1 MPYQRFIN
9 IISVAAVAFCLLQVW
24 LPAYYLTC
32 DGPCHLYNARILH
45 DSWTGAHSA
54 FYEKFYKV
62 SYTTAPNA
70 TTTYLL
76 AVLLFVC
83 KGVIAEKVFLSLYVT
98 LLSAGSIKLLRKL
111 NGNSSLW
118 QLAAMPVVFTWLL
131 SKGFYNFSLGVAL
144 WPWMV
149 WAWISFVERRKRSQ
163 ALIFAGISVVTYFTH
178 LLPFLAAAAVCGCLT
193 LSYGLADRSSK
204 KILSGNIAVLAATLA
219 PLALLTLLFTHGEGG
234 LQLQL
239 APHPYRLLEMQELK
253 YLINVTK
260 GEKLWALAI
269 GLTLSIAA
277 ILAFWQSRKDG
288 IHKYDGFMLSLLP
301 IGFVYLFFPEDFMG
315 RAIIIA
321 ARVQL
326 VLYLLAICI
335 IAYRLRSEQLK
346 RILAIALLACFCVL
360 SIIRISCRQEAA
372 GAVKRYLSL
381 GEAIPAQSV
390 VMPLE
395 LNENGLNEQGAPI
408 ADRNSLFH
416 HSAHYLAA
424 DKPLIMLDNYEANA
438 GYFPVSWL
446 PGVNPYNHL
455 GRGAGIEGATPSA
468 DILQYE
474 QNSGARV
481 EYTIMQGYN
490 PAILMDPGFNDLARQ
505 IHKLFREVNANSNGQ
520 NILLKRD

>member
-1 MPYQRFIN
+1 MPSQRVIN
-9 IISVAAVAFCLLQVW
+9 IISVAVVVFCLLQVW

-76 AVLLFVC
+76 AVLLFLF
-83 KGVIAEKVFLSLYVT
+83 KGAVAEKVFLSLYVI
-98 LLSAGSIKLLRKL
+98 LLSAGSIKLLQKL
-111 NGNSSLW
+111 QGGSSLW
-118 QLAAMPVVFTWLL
+118 QLAAMPVVFTFLL

-149 WAWISFVERRKRSQ
+149 WAWLSFLDHRKR
-163 ALIFAGISVVTYFTH
+163 AWAVAFTGISALTYFTH
-178 LLPFLAAAAVCGCLT
+178 LLPFLSAAVVCGCVT
-193 LSYGLADRSSK
+193 LSYALANRSSK
-204 KILSGNIAVLAATLA
+204 KVFAQDLAVLAAVLA

-239 APHPYRLLEMQELK
+239 AFHPYRLLEMQELK
-253 YLINVTK
+253 YLINVK
-260 GEKLWALAI
+260 EGEKLWALAI
-269 GLTLSIAA
+269 GITLSIAA

-326 VLYLLAICI
+326 VLYLLAVCI
-335 IAYRLRSEQLK
+335 IAYRLRSGNLK
-346 RILAIALLACFCVL
+346 GISAIVLLACLGVL
-360 SIIRISCRQEAA
+360 SVIRIGCRQETADA
-372 GAVKRYLSL
+372 LRNYLSL

-390 VMPLE
+390 VLPLE
-395 LNENGLNEQGAPI
+395 LSENGLNEQGKPI
-408 ADRNSLFH
+408 ANRNSLFH

-438 GYFPVSWL
+438 GYFPISWL
-446 PGVNPYNHL
+446 PQANPYHHL
-455 GRGAGIEGATPSA
+455 GRGAGIEGNPPAA
-468 DILQYE
+468 DIIRYE
-474 QNSGARV
+474 MATGTKIGYV
-481 EYTIMQGYN
+481 TMQGYTPDLFTN
-490 PAILMDPGFNDLARQ
+490 PGFNDLARQ
-505 IHKLFREVNANSNGQ
+505 IHELFRETKSTSNGQ
-520 NILLKRD
+520 NILFKRD